1 MRLNNWPVIGRNRRR
16 KWRNGCGYRC
26 AVSTTEA
33 IPSSAVANT
42 TRFMALPPI
51 PKYNLI
57 SMNILCDSYIADKGD
72 FSLGLRP
79 IIKKWALG
87 ICRGREGTSSSITF
101 CCAMAAADEG
111 GERSGLS
118 KRRLS
123 AGDVPRKKPK
133 MIVLAVQ
140 IAAARRIIDSQ
151 QALLERLR
159 VNGQPTDQAEGALR
173 TYVSSLPARA
183 P

>member
-1 MRLNNWPVIGRNRRR
+1 
-16 KWRNGCGYRC
+16 
-26 AVSTTEA
+26 
-33 IPSSAVANT
+33 
-42 TRFMALPPI
+42 
-51 PKYNLI
+51 
-57 SMNILCDSYIADKGD
+57 
-72 FSLGLRP
+72 
-79 IIKKWALG
+79 
-87 ICRGREGTSSSITF
+87 
-101 CCAMAAADEG
+101 MAAADEG

-183 P
+183 RR